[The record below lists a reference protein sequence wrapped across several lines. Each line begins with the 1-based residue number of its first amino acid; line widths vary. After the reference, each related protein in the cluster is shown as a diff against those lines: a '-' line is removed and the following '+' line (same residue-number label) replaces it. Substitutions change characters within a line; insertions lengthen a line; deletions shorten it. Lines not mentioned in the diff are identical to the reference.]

1 MGAASNQS
9 DDEPISLQIKPGS
22 ESSKLRELG
31 NSQIKAKSNNG
42 ETAFIT
48 QAETDFVN
56 NELSNVKV

>member
-31 NSQIKAKSNNG
+31 NSEVKAKSNNG
-42 ETAFIT
+42 EAAFIT

-56 NELSNVKV
+56 NEL

>member
-31 NSQIKAKSNNG
+31 NS
-42 ETAFIT
+42 
-48 QAETDFVN
+48 
-56 NELSNVKV
+56 